1 MATNPR
7 AEPRVM
13 RQQSDRTVSAMRN
26 NAATSFDEYLPLERY
41 GLIGDC
47 GSAALVSDQGSID
60 WLCLPRFDSEPV
72 FARLLDPAQGRFA
85 LAPNEPFVST
95 RRYLPD
101 TAVLATTFT
110 TGGGRATVYDFF
122 AARPGPAKRREL
134 WPFRYLVRRIEG
146 EEGLVGLDAVV
157 QPCQAFGRYR
167 LRRSRNGH
175 RMRIERAGRALLCQS
190 ATPWRLDGGS
200 AAATLTVG
208 AGEHAHVV
216 LAYADRDLGV
226 VPPVG
231 AVAEDAFHETVAYW
245 QGWVRREDQQH
256 PSTDAH
262 RSVGRSALTIKLLTY
277 APSGAVVAA
286 PTTSLPET
294 VGGIRNWDYRY
305 AWIRDA
311 SWSVAALFDLGHR
324 EDAAAFLFWA
334 VNAAWLSLPNL
345 RTVYGLYGTSR
356 AREREIASLRGY
368 RESRP
373 VRIGNAAAGQLQ
385 LDNWGHLLDAA
396 FRFAERTGDLDR
408 QMWSSLRALVD
419 FVADHWRRPDQGIW
433 EVRGEPKHFV
443 HSKVMCWVALDRGVR
458 LARDFGLRAPVRRWA
473 HEANELRAA
482 VLADGVDKRRGN
494 FVRAFDDLSLDAALL
509 LVPIV
514 GFLPGDDRR
523 VIRTIERIQ
532 AELTDGV
539 LVRRYDADDDLPGK
553 EGAFLPC
560 SFWLAQA
567 LALAGEHAEAQRV
580 FEGACDQANDLGL
593 LPEEIDASSGTFLGN
608 FPQGLSHIAL
618 VNAALALDPTAVHA
632 GDAHLADGHLSD
644 GHLDRPERTSVPEKR
659 NGGQG

>member
-1 MATNPR
+1 
-7 AEPRVM
+7 M
-13 RQQSDRTVSAMRN
+13 RQLFDGTRSALPN
-26 NAATSFDEYLPLERY
+26 DASTSLPEYLPLERY

-47 GSAALVSDQGSID
+47 GSAALVSDHGSID

-72 FARLLDPAQGRFA
+72 FARLLDPDHGSFA
-85 LAPNEPFVST
+85 LAPSGHFAST
-95 RRYLPD
+95 RRYLAD

-110 TGGGRATVYDFF
+110 TDGGRATVYDFF
-122 AARPGPAKRREL
+122 AARPGPAKRRGL
-134 WPFRYLVRRIEG
+134 WPLRYLIRRIEG
-146 EEGLVGLDAVV
+146 EDGLVELDAVL

-167 LRRSRNGH
+167 LRRSRGGH
-175 RMRIERAGRALLCQS
+175 RLRIERAGRALLCQS
-190 ATPWRLDGGS
+190 ATPWRLAGAS
-200 AAATLTVG
+200 AATTLTVR

-216 LAYADRDLGV
+216 LAYAGRDLGV
-226 VPPVG
+226 IPPVG
-231 AVAEDAFHETVAYW
+231 AAAEEAFHETVAYW
-245 QGWVRREDQQH
+245 QDWARREAHQGH
-256 PSTDAH
+256 ASDAH
-262 RSVGRSALTIKLLTY
+262 RAVGRSALTIKLLTY

-294 VGGIRNWDYRY
+294 IGGVRNWDYRY

-311 SWSVAALFDLGHR
+311 SWSVAALFDLGHS

-334 VNAAWLSLPNL
+334 VNAARLSLPNL
-345 RTVYGLYGTSR
+345 RTVYGLHGTSR

-368 RESRP
+368 RQSRP

-396 FRFAERTGDLDR
+396 FRFAERTGGLDR
-408 QMWSSLRALVD
+408 QTWTSLRALVD
-419 FVADHWRRPDQGIW
+419 FAADHWRRPDHGIW

-443 HSKVMCWVALDRGVR
+443 HSKVMCWVALDRGAR
-458 LARDFGLRAPVRRWA
+458 LARDFGLRAQVERWT
-473 HEANELRAA
+473 HEANEVRAA
-482 VLADGVDKRRGN
+482 VLADGIDAQRGN
-494 FVRAFDDLSLDAALL
+494 LVRAFGDLSLDAALL

-523 VIRTIERIQ
+523 VTRTIERIR

-539 LVRRYDADDDLPGK
+539 LVRRYDTDDGLPGK

-567 LALAGEHAEAQRV
+567 LALAGEHAEAHRV
-580 FEGACDQANDLGL
+580 FEGACNQANDLGL
-593 LPEEIDASSGTFLGN
+593 LPEEIDAASGTFLGN

-618 VNAALALDPTAVHA
+618 VNAALTLDPTAA
-632 GDAHLADGHLSD
+632 QARDGHLTGS
-644 GHLDRPERTSVPEKR
+644 HLDDPERPSVPESPVF
-659 NGGQG
+659 GQGSRE